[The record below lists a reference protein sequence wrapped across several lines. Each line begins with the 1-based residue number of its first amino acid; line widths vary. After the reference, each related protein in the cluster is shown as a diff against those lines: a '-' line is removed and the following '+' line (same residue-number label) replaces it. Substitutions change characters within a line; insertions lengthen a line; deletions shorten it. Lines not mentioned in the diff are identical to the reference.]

1 MRRPGPKSV
10 VRPAVWLMVG
20 LLIAVSCGDGGPTAE
35 ERAASG
41 GDATIVDSSGNA
53 FSFPIPSLSSDERRA
68 FFVGNSF
75 FNDNWVT
82 APSSTDGR
90 DGLGPLFNAQSCS
103 SCHFRDGRGQ
113 PPSSADDPVRGLLMR
128 LSIPGEN
135 PDRSPV
141 PDPIYGDQIQD
152 RSILGIEPE
161 GSIAVEYHD
170 FEVVTRDGSTT
181 LPLPRYAIT
190 QLAYGPLSPDLMM
203 SPRIAPQLP
212 GVGLLEV
219 VPEGDIMALA
229 DADDSTGDGISGRP
243 NLVWDFLANEIR
255 LGRFGWK
262 ANVPTL
268 FQQNASAFLGDIGVT
283 SSLFS
288 NTNCTIVEID
298 CLEAPNGGTPE
309 VDDLKVDR
317 VTFYT
322 RTLAVPARRNVDD
335 PMVTAGEDLFAEIGC
350 TACHVASLTTG
361 SSDVPELSNQLIHAY
376 TDLLLHDMGPGLADG
391 RPDFEASGQEWR
403 TPPLWGIGLIET
415 VNGHTRL
422 LHDGRARTIEEAIL
436 WHAGEAEAARTGF
449 TSLTSDQVDALLAF
463 LESL

>member
-1 MRRPGPKSV
+1 LPRTNRK
-10 VRPAVWLMVG
+10 AFVWLIVW
-20 LLIAVSCGDGGPTAE
+20 LLVAVSCGEGGPSAE

-41 GDATIVDSSGNA
+41 GDATINDSSGNA
-53 FSFPIPSLSSDERRA
+53 FSFPIPSLSADERRA

-82 APSSTDGR
+82 APASTDGR

-113 PPSSADDPVRGLLMR
+113 PPASVDDPVRGLLIR
-128 LSIPGEN
+128 FSVPGE
-135 PDRSPV
+135 SPEGS
-141 PDPIYGDQIQD
+141 PLPEPIYGDQLQD

-161 GSIAVEYHD
+161 GSIAIDYQD
-170 FEVVTRDGSTT
+170 FEVVTRDGSVT
-181 LPLPRYAIT
+181 LPLPEYAIT
-190 QLAYGPLSPDLMM
+190 QLAHGPMSPDLMM

-212 GVGLLEV
+212 GVGLLEA
-219 VPEGDIMALA
+219 VPDDDIMALA
-229 DADDSTGDGISGRP
+229 DPDDRDGDGISGRP

-255 LGRFGWK
+255 VGRFGWK

-268 FQQNASAFLGDIGVT
+268 FQQNASAFLGDIGIT

-288 NTNCTIVEID
+288 ETNCTIVEVD
-298 CLEAPNGGTPE
+298 CLEAPNGGSPE
-309 VDDLKVDR
+309 VDDLKLDR

-322 RTLAVPARRNVDD
+322 RTLAVPARRDVED
-335 PMVTAGEDLFAEIGC
+335 PQVAEGEDLFAEIGC
-350 TACHVASLTTG
+350 TSCHVANLTTG
-361 SSDVPELSNQLIHAY
+361 SSAIPELSNQLIHAY

-403 TPPLWGIGLIET
+403 TAPLWGIGLIET

-422 LHDGRARTIEEAIL
+422 LHDGRARSIEEAIL
-436 WHAGEAEAARTGF
+436 WHGGEAEAARTGF
-449 TSLTSDQVDALLAF
+449 TSLTDDQVDNLIAF

>member
-1 MRRPGPKSV
+1 M
-10 VRPAVWLMVG
+10 
-20 LLIAVSCGDGGPTAE
+20 
-35 ERAASG
+35 ASG
-41 GDATIVDSSGNA
+41 GDATINDSSSNA
-53 FSFPIPSLSSDERRA
+53 FSFPIPSLSTDERRD

-82 APSSTDGR
+82 APASTDGR

-113 PPSSADDPVRGLLMR
+113 PPTSVDDPVRGLLIR
-128 LSIPGEN
+128 LSIPGQ
-135 PDRSPV
+135 SPEGIAL
-141 PDPIYGDQIQD
+141 PDPTYGDQIQD
-152 RSILGIEPE
+152 RSILGVEPE
-161 GSIAVEYHD
+161 GAIEVEHHD
-170 FEVVTRDGSTT
+170 FEVITSEGPVT
-181 LPLPRYAIT
+181 LPLPDYAIA
-190 QLAYGPLSPDLMM
+190 QLAYGPLNPDLMM

-219 VPEGDIMALA
+219 VPEDDILALA
-229 DADDSTGDGISGRP
+229 DPGDIDGDGISGRP
-243 NLVWDFLANEIR
+243 NMVWDFLANEIR

-268 FQQNASAFLGDIGVT
+268 LQQNASAFLGDIGIT
-283 SSLFS
+283 SPLFAE
-288 NTNCTIVEID
+288 TNCTAAEIE
-298 CLEAPNGGTPE
+298 CLAAPNGGSPE
-309 VDDLKVDR
+309 VDDLKLDR

-322 RTLAVPARRNVDD
+322 RTLAVPARRNVED
-335 PMVTAGEDLFAEIGC
+335 PVVTEGENLFAEIGC
-350 TACHVASLTTG
+350 TSCHVATLTTG
-361 SSDVPELSNQLIHAY
+361 SSDIPELSNQVIHAY

-422 LHDGRARTIEEAIL
+422 LHDGRARSMEEAVL
-436 WHAGEAEAARTGF
+436 WHGGEAETARDGF
-449 TSLTSDQVDALLAF
+449 TSLTADQVDALIAF